1 MTASY
6 DVIVL
11 NGTSS
16 SGKSAIA
23 RCLQAVLPQPWLR
36 TGIDVLLD
44 TIPARLM
51 RADDGIRFLPDGGIE
66 VGPAFRQLHHAW
78 RAGVAATVRAGVP
91 TIVDEVFLRGGAEQ
105 DEWRHALSGLRIL
118 WVGVQCAI
126 DVAEGRELARA
137 DRIPGMARAQAAV
150 VHTGVSYDLAVDTT
164 HTEALDC
171 AHQIVRQLDAA
182 TRQVSFQ

>member
-1 MTASY
+1 VTASY

-44 TIPARLM
+44 TIPARLI

-78 RAGVAATVRAGVP
+78 RAGVAAAVRAGAP
-91 TIVDEVFLRGGAEQ
+91 MIVDEVFLRGGAEQ
-105 DEWRHALSGLRIL
+105 DEWRPRAVRFTHS
-118 WVGVQCAI
+118 VGRCA
-126 DVAEGRELARA
+126 VRNRCRGRPRAR
-137 DRIPGMARAQAAV
+137 
-150 VHTGVSYDLAVDTT
+150 S
-164 HTEALDC
+164 C
-171 AHQIVRQLDAA
+171 
-182 TRQVSFQ
+182 